1 VEFTG
6 TNFTNSSL
14 DGIDFS
20 SCNIDSITVMPN
32 DLYGVTFNNFQA
44 LEYVKLLGIN
54 ISD

>member
-1 VEFTG
+1 ME
-6 TNFTNSSL
+6 
-14 DGIDFS
+14 
-20 SCNIDSITVMPN
+20 MKN